1 METLLQDVRY
11 GWRMLFKSPGF
22 TAVIVLTLGIG
33 IGANTALFSVVD
45 AVLLRALPYP
55 QPEKLVAVH
64 DDLPG
69 ANLKDAGMSQ
79 PELEDFEKR
88 SGVFDEIS
96 PVWAIDVNVTG
107 REKPERLEGL
117 IVSPNYFS
125 MLGSKAAMGRVF
137 VPSDYR
143 PGFFEGAVISDS
155 LWRRMFGAD
164 AKVLGQDIRLD
175 TDLYTVIGVLPP
187 EFEHPGRTLQQKVDV
202 WITAGYVAAPFPQPP
217 LRALRIFPGVIGRIK
232 DGLTVTQA
240 NLKLQTFAANLR
252 EQYPNEYPAA
262 ARWTPRLVPL
272 REELVGK
279 TEVMLILLLSAV
291 GAVLMIACV
300 NIASLLLAR
309 SSSRHREVAIRQALG
324 AGVGRMIRQ
333 TLTESVVLSLCGGA
347 LALLLSFAL
356 KDVLLRFVPAN
367 LPRLGEVSVDS
378 RALLFVLAISL
389 LTGILF
395 GIVPALQMSDPRL
408 MENLR
413 QGTRGGGMASR
424 QYRFLSGLV
433 VFEFALSLVLI
444 VGAGLLLRSFWN
456 VLKVD
461 PGLNPDHLMVARIWL
476 PVPNNPQADPYGT
489 SAQRDVFI
497 KEVLRR
503 VSALP
508 GVEQAGIS
516 SGSVAFS
523 GRRGRLSFTIEGRSF
538 SAGETPSAELAG
550 VSADL
555 FRTLGTPLIQGR
567 FVTDADDE
575 KGAPVAL
582 IDQTAAELFWPNQ
595 NPINQRITF
604 NRAPNIGQPTP
615 VTLVVAGV
623 VGRTRSD
630 GLDVPYAPH
639 IFVSLLQF
647 PGKNVDV
654 YIRTAAAAESMEAPV
669 RREVQAVDPSIP
681 VFGVRALDSIV
692 ADSLASRRFTM
703 QVLGVFAATALLLAA
718 LGIYGV
724 MAYFVSQRV
733 REIGIRMALGAE
745 RAEVLKM
752 VVAQG
757 MKLAAAGVGLG
768 IVASLILTR
777 LFSSLL
783 FGVSATDPWTL
794 AVLTCLLTLVALL
807 ANYIPASRAAKI
819 DPMVALRYE

>member
-55 QPEKLVAVH
+55 QPERLVAVH

-69 ANLKDAGMSQ
+69 ANVKDAGMSQ

-88 SGVFDEIS
+88 SGVFEEIS
-96 PVWAIDVNVTG
+96 PVWPIDVNVTG

-117 IVSPNYFS
+117 VVSPNYFS
-125 MLGSKAAMGRVF
+125 MLGSKAELGRVF

-155 LWRRMFGAD
+155 LWHRMFGAD

-217 LRALRIFPGVIGRIK
+217 LRSLRIFPGVIGRIK

-262 ARWTPRLVPL
+262 ARWTPRLVSL

-347 LALLLSFAL
+347 LALVLSFAL

-367 LPRLGEVSVDS
+367 FPRLGEVSVDS

-476 PVPNNPQADPYGT
+476 PVPNNPQADPYAT
-489 SAQRDVFI
+489 PAQRDVFI

-567 FVTDADDE
+567 FFTDADDE
-575 KGAPVAL
+575 KGAPVAV

-595 NPINQRITF
+595 NPINQRITL
-604 NRAPNIGQPTP
+604 NRAPNIAQPTP

-630 GLDVPYAPH
+630 
-639 IFVSLLQF
+639 
-647 PGKNVDV
+647 
-654 YIRTAAAAESMEAPV
+654 
-669 RREVQAVDPSIP
+669 
-681 VFGVRALDSIV
+681 
-692 ADSLASRRFTM
+692 
-703 QVLGVFAATALLLAA
+703 
-718 LGIYGV
+718 
-724 MAYFVSQRV
+724 
-733 REIGIRMALGAE
+733 
-745 RAEVLKM
+745 
-752 VVAQG
+752 
-757 MKLAAAGVGLG
+757 
-768 IVASLILTR
+768 
-777 LFSSLL
+777 
-783 FGVSATDPWTL
+783 
-794 AVLTCLLTLVALL
+794 
-807 ANYIPASRAAKI
+807 
-819 DPMVALRYE
+819 